1 MNIQN
6 RLDTWINATHT
17 ANQNI
22 SNILK
27 LEQEYNKEFVELVR
41 FILESE
47 INPWQYLPSGWEG
60 SLYSAQ
66 NTESLLNTIHHS
78 LVDDGDICWINTD
91 IHGPFLAF
99 IDKWDEER
107 IKKLVD
113 KRFSH
118 VGAVK
123 YTVHGYSGDFI
134 QALLNFERERE
145 ERLDRLERNR
155 LTQLG

>member
-22 SNILK
+22 TK
-27 LEQEYNKEFVELVR
+27 LLNSEEKEFSELVR

-66 NTESLLNTIHHS
+66 NTESLLNTIHHA
-78 LVDDGDICWINTD
+78 LVDDGDMCWINTD

-99 IDKWDEER
+99 IDKWDEEG
-107 IKKLVD
+107 IEKLVG
-113 KRFSH
+113 KRFEHSYWK
-118 VGAVK
+118 VE
-123 YTVHGYSGDFI
+123 YTVHGYSSKFI
-134 QALLNFERERE
+134 DTLLKFERERS
-145 ERLDRLERNR
+145 ERAERLERNR
-155 LTQLG
+155 LAKLG